1 MKTIFFSLLAATLL
15 WLSPTNADA
24 QSRSVRGKSTPY
36 NIIAPTAPTPLDV
49 KERTTKDLLFFPYAT
64 LSADISDADNAKEQL
79 QQTFGSWEAVNNLFV
94 GLHRNDRYDYTY
106 LGAPIALCY
115 VDWFENRNWYQFYF
129 DTHTEA
135 MAFYNKAAADL
146 RKAGLPMTTD
156 KVYGGMSSRRRPVA
170 IFKQVY
176 IFYPQKVKQADE
188 SNIDRADV
196 VGKYRIELG
205 VYKRKARR

>member
-1 MKTIFFSLLAATLL
+1 MKSIIFSVLAATML
-15 WLSPTNADA
+15 WLAPTTADA
-24 QSRSVRGKSTPY
+24 QNRTGRGQSTRTS
-36 NIIAPTAPTPLDV
+36 IKAPTAPTPLDI
-49 KERTTKDLLFFPYAT
+49 KERTAKDILFFPYAT
-64 LSADISDADNAKEQL
+64 LPADVCDAESAKEAL

-106 LGAPIALCY
+106 LGAPIDLCY
-115 VDWFENRNWYQFYF
+115 VDWSDNRHWYTFYF
-129 DTHTEA
+129 DTQAEA
-135 MAFYNKAAADL
+135 VAFYNKAAADL

-156 KVYGGMSSRRRPVA
+156 KVYGGVSTRRRPDA
-170 IFKQVY
+170 YFKQVY